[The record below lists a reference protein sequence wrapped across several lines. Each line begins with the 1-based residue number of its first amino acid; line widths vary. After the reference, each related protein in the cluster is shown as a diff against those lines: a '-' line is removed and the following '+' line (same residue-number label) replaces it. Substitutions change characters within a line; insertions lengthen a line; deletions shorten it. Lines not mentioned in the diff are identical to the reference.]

1 MTTTDGM
8 QPVVVHVGPC
18 RCIGRAD
25 ASPVHPDGDEVYLAP
40 EASMTCGLRAN
51 GAITAAGGDV
61 SILEPTMARIFID
74 EGIVG
79 WTFVDEDGDPIP
91 VTPGSIDRLL
101 PWGRG
106 GAIVSERAN
115 DLYSGAILDPLVRRL
130 SATRRP
136 GPTGDSTSVIKPL
149 RPRHPSSS
157 KSSSPEP
164 SETPA

>member
-1 MTTTDGM
+1 MTSIDGV

-25 ASPVHPDGDEVYLAP
+25 TPVHPDGDEVYLAP

-51 GAITAAGGDV
+51 GAITASGGDI
-61 SILEPTMARIFID
+61 SLLEPLMARIFID

-79 WTFVDEDGDPIP
+79 WTFVDEDGDPVP
-91 VTPGSIDRLL
+91 VTHGSIERLL
-101 PWGRG
+101 PWGHG
-106 GAIVSERAN
+106 GSLVSERAN
-115 DLYSGAILDPLVRRL
+115 DLYSGAILDPLVRRW
-130 SATRRP
+130 SATQRP
-136 GPTGDSTSVIKPL
+136 GPTGDSTSAISSSR
-149 RPRHPSSS
+149 RPRRSSS